1 LSAELAGVGVGIVS
15 VPRFERAVERF
26 GERLLSRL
34 FLEGE
39 IEYAARRRRGS
50 QSLAVR
56 LAAKWAGRDALRGSG
71 FDRVDLRTLE
81 LARRPPGPP
90 SLVARGATA
99 ARLAAEGLRFNVSL
113 THDREL
119 AVATVWLERARGHA
133 SLSRR

>member
-1 LSAELAGVGVGIVS
+1 MSAELAGVGVGIVS

-34 FLEGE
+34 FRESE

-50 QSLAVR
+50 ESLAVR
-56 LAAKWAGRDALRGSG
+56 LAAKWAGRDALRSQGWG
-71 FDRVDLRTLE
+71 PIAPRALE
-81 LARRPPGPP
+81 LVRHPPGAPV
-90 SLVARGATA
+90 LVGRGSTGAK
-99 ARLAAEGLRFNVSL
+99 LAAAGLRLVVSL

-119 AVATVWLERARGHA
+119 AVATVWLERTHGHA